1 MNQEQVLQPAVGPLV
16 GTISQAEKLLAAWS
30 KESSHPDLTRLDA
43 VIAAGDLRAA
53 TRALHDSGWGYL
65 SAITG
70 LDLGAESGHLEVLY
84 HFCNG
89 PAITTLRVRQPRPR
103 LDISP
108 NLSQE
113 PGSSGDIQAVVP
125 SIADIIPP
133 ASFFERELQ
142 EMLGFTVTGLNN
154 NNRLFL
160 PDDWPEGVYPMRA
173 EFSKEQ
179 AAPVPG
185 RHADELPDLGV
196 IGGNTFVVPIGPQH
210 PALKEPGHFEFTVD
224 GEIVIAA
231 RMRLGYA
238 HRGLEKA
245 AESRNWNQN
254 LYLFERV
261 CGICSHTHAMAYS
274 MGVEKL
280 AQVEAPPRAQAI
292 RELVAGLE
300 RVHSHLLWLGVAAHE
315 AGFDT
320 LFMYSWRDRETV
332 MNLLEQITGNRV
344 NYSAN
349 VLGGVKCEIGPEQA
363 KAVKEGLNYLE
374 TRIRHYLEIVTTDV
388 MFLNRTRG
396 IGTISFDEA
405 VKFGLLG
412 PTARA
417 SGLVRDVRVEAPYG
431 AYLRFPVS
439 AVTET
444 NGDLEARFVVRLKE
458 LLVSCF
464 AMRTIVDNLPEGALS
479 VRVPRKIPAGETISR
494 MEAPRGELFYYI
506 KSNGGESPARIHLRT
521 PSLCN
526 WVSVLEKAVGHQLAD
541 VPMLIAG
548 MDPCFSCND
557 RMVTVARS
565 GGRQTWSWEQLRQHG
580 IEYYNR

>member
-1 MNQEQVLQPAVGPLV
+1 MNIEQALAQ
-16 GTISQAEKLLAAWS
+16 SEKLLAPWN
-30 KESSHPDLTRLDA
+30 KETIRPESNRLDV
-43 VIAAGDLRAA
+43 VIAGDDLRAA
-53 TRALHDSGWGYL
+53 VIALHEANWGYL

-70 LDLGAESGHLEVLY
+70 MDLGPVSAQMEALY
-84 HFCNG
+84 HFCSG
-89 PAITTLRVRQPRPR
+89 PAITSLRIR
-103 LDISP
+103 LPHDHAS
-108 NLSQE
+108 L
-113 PGSSGDIQAVVP
+113 P
-125 SIADIIPP
+125 SIADILPP
-133 ASFFERELQ
+133 ASFFEREMQ
-142 EMLGFTVTGLNN
+142 EMLGFHFSGLNISE
-154 NNRLFL
+154 RLFL
-160 PDDWPEGVYPMRA
+160 PDDWPEDVYPMRA
-173 EFSKEQ
+173 DFSPDQ
-179 AAPVPG
+179 AAPVAG
-185 RHADELPDLGV
+185 RHPDELPEQGV
-196 IGGNTFVVPIGPQH
+196 VGGNTFVIPIGPQH

-224 GEIVIAA
+224 GEIVTAA

-238 HRGLEKA
+238 HRGIEKA
-245 AESRNWNQN
+245 AESRNWIQN

-274 MGVEKL
+274 LGVEKL

-349 VLGGVKCEIGPEQA
+349 LLGGVKCDIGTEQA
-363 KAVKEGLNYLE
+363 KAVKEGLTYLE
-374 TRIRHYLEIVTTDV
+374 TRIRHYLEVVTTDV
-388 MFLNRTRG
+388 MFLNRTRN

-431 AYLRFPVS
+431 AYTHFPVS

-444 NGDLEARFVVRLKE
+444 NGDLEARCEVRLKE

-464 AMRTIVDNLPEGALS
+464 AMRTIVDNLPEGLLT
-479 VRVPRKIPAGETISR
+479 VRMPRKIPAGETISR
-494 MEAPRGELFYYI
+494 IEAPRGELFYFI
-506 KSNGGESPARIHLRT
+506 KSNGGETPARIHIRT

-526 WVSVLEKAVGHQLAD
+526 WVSVLEKAVGRQLAD

-557 RMVTVARS
+557 RVVTVTRPGS
-565 GGRQTWSWEQLRQHG
+565 NENWSWKQLREYG
-580 IEYYNR
+580 IEYYKR

>member
-1 MNQEQVLQPAVGPLV
+1 MNTLETLG
-16 GTISQAEKLLAAWS
+16 QAEQLLAPWN
-30 KESSHPDLTRLDA
+30 KETTHPDLSRLDV
-43 VIAAGDLRAA
+43 VIEAGDLRAA
-53 TRALHDSGWGYL
+53 AQALHDTHWGYL

-70 LDLGAESGHLEVLY
+70 MDLGADAGLMEVLY
-84 HFCNG
+84 HFCSMA
-89 PAITTLRVRQPRPR
+89 AITTLRIRQPR
-103 LDISP
+103 
-108 NLSQE
+108 E
-113 PGSSGDIQAVVP
+113 GQASVP

-142 EMLGFTVTGLNN
+142 EMLGYTIEGLNN
-154 NNRLFL
+154 TNRLFL

-173 EFSKEQ
+173 DFSIGQ
-179 AAPVPG
+179 AAPAAG
-185 RHADELPDLGV
+185 RQADELPDEGI

-224 GEIVIAA
+224 GEIVTGA

-238 HRGLEKA
+238 HRGIEKA
-245 AESRNWNQN
+245 AEARNWNQN

-280 AQVEAPPRAQAI
+280 AQVEVSPRAMAI

-349 VLGGVKCEIGPEQA
+349 VLGGVKCEIGPGQA
-363 KAVKEGLNYLE
+363 RAVKEGLNYLE
-374 TRIRHYLEIVTTDV
+374 TRIRHYLEVVTTDV

-396 IGTISFDEA
+396 IGTISFAEA
-405 VKFGLLG
+405 VEFGLLG

-464 AMRTIVDNLPEGALS
+464 TMRTVVDNLPEGALA
-479 VRVPRKIPAGETISR
+479 VRVPRKIPAGEVVSR
-494 MEAPRGELFYYI
+494 VEAPRGELFYFI
-506 KSNGGESPARIHLRT
+506 KSSGGENPARIHVRT

-526 WVSVLEKAVGHQLAD
+526 WISVLEKAVGRQLAD

-557 RMVTVARS
+557 RMVTVAQP
-565 GGRQTWSWEQLRQHG
+565 GRTQTWSWEQLRQYG
-580 IEYYNR
+580 IEYYKR

>member
-1 MNQEQVLQPAVGPLV
+1 MNTEQILQ
-16 GTISQAEKLLAAWS
+16 QAENLLAAWN
-30 KESSHPDLTRLDA
+30 KESSHPETTRLDA
-43 VIAAGDLRAA
+43 VIAVDDLRAA
-53 TRALHDSGWGYL
+53 TSCMHTAGWGYL

-70 LDLGAESGHLEVLY
+70 LDLGPESGQLEVLY

-89 PAITTLRVRQPRPR
+89 PAITTLRVRQLRPAVDVLAPGAKPR
-103 LDISP
+103 LENQPVI
-108 NLSQE
+108 
-113 PGSSGDIQAVVP
+113 P

-142 EMLGFTVTGLNN
+142 EMLGFSVTGLNN

-173 EFSKEQ
+173 EFTKEQ
-179 AAPVPG
+179 AAPVEG
-185 RHADELPDLGV
+185 RRADELPEVGV

-224 GEIVIAA
+224 GEIVTAA

-238 HRGLEKA
+238 HRGIEKA
-245 AESRNWNQN
+245 AEARNWNQN

-280 AQVEAPPRAQAI
+280 AQVEVPPRAQAI

-349 VLGGVKCEIGPEQA
+349 VLGGVKCEIGPVQA
-363 KAVKEGLNYLE
+363 KAIKDGLTYLE

-405 VKFGLLG
+405 VNFGLLG

-431 AYLRFPVS
+431 AYLHFPVS

-444 NGDLEARFVVRLKE
+444 GGDLEARFVVRLKE

-506 KSNGGESPARIHLRT
+506 KSNGGETPARIHVRT

-526 WVSVLEKAVGHQLAD
+526 WVSVLEKAVGRQLAD

-557 RMVTVARS
+557 RMVTVARPD
-565 GGRQTWSWEQLRQHG
+565 GRQTWSWEQLRQHG
-580 IEYYNR
+580 IEYYKR